1 MSTFK
6 CKMCG
11 GELHINPGE
20 SVAVCEYCGTTQ
32 TLPKLDD
39 DRRANLYDR
48 ANHFRRNNDFDKAA
62 GIYEQILNE
71 DKTDAEAYWSLVLCR
86 YGIEYVEDPATHKR
100 VPTVNRAQYT
110 SIFDDEDYKSA
121 IQYADAAQ
129 RVVYEAE
136 AKAINEI
143 QKGILEISQKEE
155 PFDVFICYKETDAN
169 GRRTPDSVLATD
181 LYHQLTQEGFKVFF
195 SRITLEDKLG
205 TAYEPYIFAALN
217 SAKGMVVLGTKPE
230 YFNAVWVKNEWSR
243 YLALIRGG
251 AKKVLI
257 PAYRDMDPYDLPEEF
272 SHLQAQDMSKLGFMQ
287 DLIRGIKKL
296 TEVDKPAARETVV
309 VQETTAN
316 TAPLL
321 KRAFIFL
328 EDGDWDSADEY
339 CEKVL
344 DLDPECAQAYLGKL
358 MADLRVRKVDDLAN
372 CEQPFDD
379 KDNYRKVMRFGD
391 ETLRDTLE
399 DYITHI
405 NDRDENAHLTGI
417 YNDAANAMSRADSE
431 DAYRSAADKFKSI
444 PDFKDADAL
453 AESCLDKA
461 EICRKDGIYSSAKS
475 KIAEDSTASC
485 EEALQMFQSIFG
497 WKDADE
503 QICACQKRI
512 EEIKAKEKAERL
524 EAERKA
530 EERRIAANKARRK
543 RKKAFVIGA
552 PIVCA
557 CMAFVIVLTTVIIPK
572 QKYNKAIH
580 LLDSGDYAEAA
591 ITFGSLGNYKDARDR
606 CIPLFQ
612 LFSDSLSANNHTVA
626 LKADGT
632 VMATGYNAYGECDVS
647 DWKDVVDVSAGY
659 NYTISLKANGTVVAT
674 GYNEYGQC
682 DVLDWVDIVS
692 VSAGHNHTIGLKA
705 DGTVVATG
713 NNASRQCNVSNWK
726 DIVAVSAGHNHTIG
740 LKADGTVVATG
751 YNEYGQCDVL
761 GWTDIVSVSAG
772 NDCTIGLKTDGTAV
786 AVGYNEYGQ
795 CDVLDWVDIVA
806 VSAGHNY
813 TIGLKAD
820 GTVVAAG
827 RNHFGQCNVSDWVDI
842 VAVSAGHNHTIG
854 LKADGTLV
862 ATGSDRNRQCDV
874 SDWAGVGF
882 VNTRLLK

>member
-1 MSTFK
+1 MSIFK

-11 GELHINPGE
+11 GELQINPGE

-110 SIFDDEDYKSA
+110 SIFDDEDYTAA

-136 AKAINEI
+136 AKVINEI

-155 PFDVFICYKETDAN
+155 LFDVFICYKETDAN

-217 SAKGMVVLGTKPE
+217 SAKVMVVLGTKPE

-405 NDRDENAHLTGI
+405 NDRDENARLTGI

-659 NYTISLKANGTVVAT
+659 NYTISLKANGTVVAA

-772 NDCTIGLKTDGTAV
+772 NDCTIGLKTDGTVV

-806 VSAGHNY
+806 VSAGHNH

-874 SDWAGVGF
+874 SDWTNITTKQPMA
-882 VNTRLLK
+882 